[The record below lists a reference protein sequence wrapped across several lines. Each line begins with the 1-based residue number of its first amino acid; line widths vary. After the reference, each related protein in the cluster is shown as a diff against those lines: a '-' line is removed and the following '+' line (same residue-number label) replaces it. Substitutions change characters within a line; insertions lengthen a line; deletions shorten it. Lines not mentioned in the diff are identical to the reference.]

1 MVDVLQS
8 KRDSSRFQI
17 LVEIAANQPNVR
29 QKEVAERLGVTPQA
43 ISEYIK
49 DLVADG
55 LVVSDGRMRY
65 RITKEGV
72 EMLLESAAEL
82 KRYARYVMEEI
93 ISHVSVWGAIADLD
107 LEEGETVSLEMRGGL
122 LYAGSKE
129 GVEASGVT
137 IAEARAGEDVG
148 VSNLKGLISLKEGT
162 VTVCKV
168 PRVQMGGSRKVD
180 LAALSRIVLASEMVG
195 ALGIESLVA
204 LRKVGRD
211 PDVFFGAKES
221 AVESAFHGVSSVI
234 VCVDEQVPN
243 LMGRLEGEGLKYEL
257 VDLTAS

>member
-1 MVDVLQS
+1 
-8 KRDSSRFQI
+8 
-17 LVEIAANQPNVR
+17 
-29 QKEVAERLGVTPQA
+29 
-43 ISEYIK
+43 
-49 DLVADG
+49 
-55 LVVSDGRMRY
+55 
-65 RITKEGV
+65 
-72 EMLLESAAEL
+72 
-82 KRYARYVMEEI
+82 
-93 ISHVSVWGAIADLD
+93 
-107 LEEGETVSLEMRGGL
+107 MRGGL
-122 LYAGSKE
+122 LYAGRKE

>member
-107 LEEGETVSLEMRGGL
+107 LAEGETVSLEMRGGL
-122 LYAGSKE
+122 LYAGRKE
-129 GVEASGVT
+129 EVGASGVT

-168 PRVQMGGSRKVD
+168 PRVQMGGSRNVD
-180 LAALSRIVLASEMVG
+180 LDALARIARDGEMVG

-257 VDLTAS
+257 VDLTMG

>member
-122 LYAGSKE
+122 LYAGRKE

-137 IAEARAGEDVG
+137 IAEAGAGEDVG

>member
-122 LYAGSKE
+122 LSAGRTV

>member
-8 KRDSSRFQI
+8 KRESSRFQI

-29 QKEVAERLGVTPQA
+29 QKEVAEKLGVTPQA

-55 LVVSDGRMRY
+55 LVISDGRMRY

-82 KRYARYVMEEI
+82 KRYARFVMEEI
-93 ISHVSVWGAIADLD
+93 ISHVSVWGAIADED
-107 LEEGETVSLEMRGGL
+107 LQEGETVSLEMRSGL
-122 LYAGSKE
+122 LYAGRTE
-129 GVEASGVT
+129 GDGATAVT
-137 IAEARAGEDVG
+137 ISDALAGEDVG

-162 VTVCKV
+162 ITVCKV
-168 PRVQMGGSRKVD
+168 PRVQMGGSRSVD
-180 LAALSRIVLASEMVG
+180 LAALRKIVGEGKMVG
-195 ALGIESLVA
+195 ALGIEPLVA
-204 LRKVGRD
+204 LRKIGRE

-234 VCVDEQVPN
+234 VCVDQQVPN
-243 LMGRLEGEGLKYEL
+243 LIGRLEAEGLNFEL
-257 VDLTAS
+257 VDLSNS